1 MTSRTEYL
9 VGGAVVLAI
18 IVVGIAIMVI
28 TVRLSGSAR
37 RPSRRQAR
45 IRRAAA
51 ADVAAVQEE
60 DQSFRRDGPGDQ
72 QDDL

>member
-37 RPSRRQAR
+37 RPSRRQAK
-45 IRRAAA
+45 IRRTAA

-60 DQSFRRDGPGDQ
+60 DKPFRRDGPGEQ